1 MDEEA
6 NSVELRK
13 TGVENNG
20 FVADQGTDESA
31 ISETRRPSQTEANV
45 YAVKLDSFE
54 DSIPLKPY
62 AGMPKEVL
70 LHFSN
75 KPCYKI
81 TREILFWLIIIAT
94 LAIIA
99 ATITIIAL
107 SPKCLD
113 WWQRSPIYQVY
124 PKSFRD
130 SDNDGSGDLKGV
142 QEKIDHFVYLDV
154 STVWIAPFYKS
165 TLKDYR
171 YAVDDFRDVD
181 PSFGSMIDFDNLLA
195 ALHDKGI
202 KVIIDLIPNHTSNKH
217 NWFQLS
223 RNSTDKYTDY
233 YIWRNCTDN
242 EGKVTPP
249 NNWVSMYGNSAWEYD
264 DVRRQCYLHQFRK
277 EQPDLNFYNP
287 DVQNEILDIIKFWL
301 EKGVDG
307 FTVDAAKFLLE
318 AEHLRDEPQ
327 VDKTQDPTTITSYGE
342 LYHDY
347 TTTQVGMHDIL
358 RDFRQTMN
366 TYSREP
372 GRYRFM
378 GTESNDQNTVAKT
391 MMYYGNS
398 FIQEADFPLN
408 FYLLNLGRDLSGNS
422 IYDIVNRWMKA
433 MPKGKWP
440 HWMVGSPSNPRIASR
455 VGEDYVNVINMLLLT
470 LPGTPT
476 TYYGEELGMQDNP
489 TANNAT
495 DTSGEHNPAE
505 YPEKTP
511 MQWDT
516 SANAGFS
523 EANKTWLP
531 LNQDYE
537 VVNVEVQKTKP
548 DSTLNLYRDL
558 LKLRKNELPLHRGW
572 LCYAWK
578 DNNVFAYV
586 REIDGLN
593 KVFMMVLNF
602 GAKSS
607 VNLKEQIPDLPAQA
621 KIRLST
627 ISANNGKPV
636 DMDNINTERGE
647 GLILEYK
654 TNKPLHN
661 KDKFK
666 DHCFISEKACYS
678 SAFDLLYKNC

>member
-1 MDEEA
+1 MTEEVNA
-6 NSVELRK
+6 VELKK

-20 FVADQGTDESA
+20 FVADQGNDEHSMSGSRKSSKTGDQ
-31 ISETRRPSQTEANV
+31 IYTI
-45 YAVKLDSFE
+45 KLDSRE
-54 DSIPLKPY
+54 DPFPLKPY
-62 AGMPKEVL
+62 AGMSKEVL
-70 LHFSN
+70 LQFSN
-75 KPCYKI
+75 KACYKV

-154 STVWIAPFYKS
+154 STVWVAPFYKS

-171 YAVDDFRDVD
+171 YAVDDFRSVD
-181 PSFGSMIDFDNLLA
+181 PTFGTMSDFEDLLA

-202 KVIIDLIPNHTSNKH
+202 KLIIDLIPNHTSNKH

-223 RNSTDKYTDY
+223 RNRTEKYIDY
-233 YIWRNCTDN
+233 YIWHDCEFT
-242 EGKVTPP
+242 GGQVTPP
-249 NNWVSMYGNSAWEYD
+249 NNWVSVYGDSAWDYD
-264 DVRRQCYLHQFRK
+264 EERKQCYLHQFKK
-277 EQPDLNFYNP
+277 EQPDLNFHNP
-287 DVQNEILDIIKFWL
+287 DVENEILDIIKFWL

-327 VDKTQDPTTITSYGE
+327 VDKLQDPSTVLSYGD

-378 GTESNDQNTVAKT
+378 GTEADDQKTVAKT
-391 MMYYGNS
+391 MMYYGNA

-408 FYLLNLGRDLSGNS
+408 FYLFDLKKDLTGKSVF
-422 IYDIVNRWMKA
+422 DVVDLWMKS

-440 HWMVGSPSNPRIASR
+440 HWMVGSPSNSRVASR
-455 VGEDYVNVINMLLLT
+455 VGTEYVNVFNMLLLT

-476 TYYGEELGMQDNP
+476 TYYGEELGMIDNV
-489 TANNAT
+489 TLNN
-495 DTSGEHNPAE
+495 DESVSGEHNPTE
-505 YPEKTP
+505 YAEKTP

-516 SANAGFS
+516 SSNAGFS
-523 EANKTWLP
+523 GANKTWLP
-531 LNQDYE
+531 VNEDYE
-537 VVNVEVQKTKP
+537 EVNVEVQKTKS
-548 DSTLNLYRDL
+548 DSTLNLYRDIIQ
-558 LKLRKNELPLHRGW
+558 LRKEELPLHRGW
-572 LCYAWK
+572 LCYAWN
-578 DNNVFAYV
+578 DANVFAYV
-586 REIDGLN
+586 REINGMN

-602 GAKSS
+602 GATTTTNIKD
-607 VNLKEQIPDLPAQA
+607 EIQGLPTQA

-627 ISANNGKPV
+627 KSANNGKTV
-636 DMDNINTERGE
+636 NMNSINTEKGE
-647 GLILEYK
+647 GLILEYS
-654 TNKPLHN
+654 TSKPLHSN
-661 KDKFK
+661 AAFK
-666 DHCFISEKACYS
+666 DRCFISEKACYS

>member
-1 MDEEA
+1 MTEEV
-6 NSVELRK
+6 NSVELKK

-20 FVADQGTDESA
+20 FVADQGIEENAKPES
-31 ISETRRPSQTEANV
+31 RRNSQAEEHIYV
-45 YAVKLDSFE
+45 VKLDSYE
-54 DSIPLKPY
+54 DPLTLKPY

-70 LHFSN
+70 LQFSN

-130 SDNDGSGDLKGV
+130 SDKDGSGDLKGI

-171 YAVDDFRDVD
+171 YAVDDFRMVD
-181 PSFGSMIDFDNLLA
+181 PSFGTMKDFDNLLA

-202 KVIIDLIPNHTSNKH
+202 KLIIDLIPNHTSNKH

-223 RNSTDKYTDY
+223 RNRTDKYTDY
-233 YIWRNCTDN
+233 YIWRNCTDT
-242 EGKVTPP
+242 EGRVTHP
-249 NNWVSMYGNSAWEYD
+249 NNWVSVYGDSSWEYD
-264 DVRRQCYLHQFRK
+264 NVRRQCYLHQFRR
-277 EQPDLNFYNP
+277 EQPDLNFHNP
-287 DVQNEILDIIKFWL
+287 DVHNEILDIIKFWL

-327 VDKTQDPTTITSYGE
+327 VNKLQDPATIINYDE
-342 LYHDY
+342 LFHDY

-378 GTESNDQNTVAKT
+378 GAESNDQNTVEKT
-391 MMYYGNS
+391 MLYYGNS
-398 FIQEADFPLN
+398 FTQEADFPLN
-408 FYLLNLGRDLSGNS
+408 FYLLDLNTDLSGDA
-422 IYDIVNRWMKA
+422 IFDIVDLWMKA

-440 HWMVGSPSNPRIASR
+440 HWMVGSPSNSRIASR
-455 VGEDYVNVINMLLLT
+455 VGADYVKVINTLLLT

-476 TYYGEELGMQDNP
+476 TYYGEELGMEDNLAVNV
-489 TANNAT
+489 TA
-495 DTSGEHNPAE
+495 DESGEFNPAE
-505 YPEKTP
+505 YPEKSP
-511 MQWDT
+511 MQWDAE
-516 SANAGFS
+516 ANAGFS
-523 EANKTWLP
+523 EGNRTWLP
-531 LNQDYE
+531 ISQDYKE
-537 VVNVEVQKTKP
+537 INVDVQKSKP
-548 DSTLNLYRDL
+548 DSPLNLYRDL
-558 LKLRKNELPLHRGW
+558 LQLRKKELPLHRGW
-572 LCYAWK
+572 LCYTFK
-578 DNNVFAYV
+578 DKDVFSYV
-586 REIDGLN
+586 REVDGMN

-602 GAKSS
+602 GANSEINFSNKI
-607 VNLKEQIPDLPAQA
+607 QDLPAQA
-621 KIRLST
+621 KIRFST
-627 ISANNGKPV
+627 ISTRKGETVNMNSVRTA
-636 DMDNINTERGE
+636 RGE
-647 GLILEYK
+647 GIILEYR
-654 TNKPLHN
+654 TNKPLHTREA
-661 KDKFK
+661 FK
-666 DHCFISEKACYS
+666 DQCFISEKACYS
-678 SAFDLLYKNC
+678 SAFNLLYKNC